1 MSNQCFNAS
10 ALCFQPQGNTT
21 SENLWSSK
29 FEFFYSIYIPF
40 CKNGMNLGYT
50 CTRWSI
56 GFNGQWCQQQTTRK
70 ASRGLVLPNNNSSR
84 RSGRRLMMNVSAV
97 RSINARPCHWMVD
110 FLPSFLHLLYLLRWK
125 YRCRRGKRTPLR
137 LFSCRFYYL
146 KISARRKRLYS
157 IAWKKIALCVYVV
170 PPSFLD
176 RRGEIH
182 RCDILISQRQL
193 FLHQKAQSIF
203 TWWGDIYV
211 VG

>member
-1 MSNQCFNAS
+1 
-10 ALCFQPQGNTT
+10 
-21 SENLWSSK
+21 
-29 FEFFYSIYIPF
+29 
-40 CKNGMNLGYT
+40 MNLGYT

-157 IAWKKIALCVYVV
+157 TGKKKIALCVYVV

-176 RRGEIH
+176 YRRDSSLWHIDLPTATLSTSKSSVYFHVMGGYI
-182 RCDILISQRQL
+182 CCWVVTLVKTSLFPSPVLQR
-193 FLHQKAQSIF
+193 S
-203 TWWGDIYV
+203 V
-211 VG
+211 